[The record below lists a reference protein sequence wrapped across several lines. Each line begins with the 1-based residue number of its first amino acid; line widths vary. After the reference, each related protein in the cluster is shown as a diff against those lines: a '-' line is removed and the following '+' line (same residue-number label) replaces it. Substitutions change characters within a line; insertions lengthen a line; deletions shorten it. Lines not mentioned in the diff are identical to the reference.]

1 MATNFLLPHTEVRSL
16 PGSGKPWDRAAS
28 SSRSRKT
35 GVLCATAATIVVAA
49 LLVGNPFAFLMD
61 AAVSLVGTSS
71 RNGAVRPTSM
81 TQSTAAAQASP
92 ENPGLAPKG
101 ANFAAAFEVFS
112 QGKTE
117 IPEIAPQALLKQFQA
132 WATEEGGRVQVQQ
145 PEAPDG
151 PAQDI
156 RAEVKPGQNARTED
170 RPMKKQRPAGLERNS
185 KAQRAARRTQPPIR
199 QERNATQVQPEQ
211 NDPTQDRALPN
222 SQTSWPDRKFGWL
235 Y

>member
-1 MATNFLLPHTEVRSL
+1 MATNFLLPHTEARSL

-35 GVLCATAATIVVAA
+35 GVLCATAASIVVAA

-71 RNGAVRPTSM
+71 RNGAGRPTSM

-92 ENPGLAPKG
+92 ENSRQAP
-101 ANFAAAFEVFS
+101 NDNIAAAFEVFS

-117 IPEIAPQALLKQFQA
+117 IPGTPPEALLKQFQA
-132 WATEEGGRVQVQQ
+132 WATEGDGRVQVQQ
-145 PEAPDG
+145 PEAPVEL
-151 PAQDI
+151 AQDT
-156 RAEVKPGQNARTED
+156 RARAED
-170 RPMKKQRPAGLERNS
+170 RPVKKQRPAGLERNS
-185 KAQRAARRTQPPIR
+185 KAQRSARRTQPPIR
-199 QERNATQVQPEQ
+199 QERNAAQAQPEQ
-211 NDPTQDRALPN
+211 KDQTPDRALQN
-222 SQTSWPDRKFGWL
+222 SQISWPDRKFGWL

>member
-1 MATNFLLPHTEVRSL
+1 MATNFLFPHTEARSL
-16 PGSGKPWDRAAS
+16 PGRGKRWDRAAS
-28 SSRSRKT
+28 SSRRRKT
-35 GVLCATAATIVVAA
+35 GVLCATAAMIVAGA
-49 LLVGNPFAFLMD
+49 LLVGNPLAFLTD

-92 ENPGLAPKG
+92 ENSRQAPEG

-117 IPEIAPQALLKQFQA
+117 ISQPPAEALLKQFQA
-132 WATEEGGRVQVQQ
+132 WATEDGGSRAQFQQ
-145 PEAPDG
+145 PEAPVA
-151 PAQDI
+151 PAQDT
-156 RAEVKPGQNARTED
+156 RAEVKPEQTARAED
-170 RPMKKQRPAGLERNS
+170 RPVKKQRPAGLERNS
-185 KAQRAARRTQPPIR
+185 KAQKSARRTQPPVR
-199 QERNATQVQPEQ
+199 QERNTAQAQPE
-211 NDPTQDRALPN
+211 NDQPQDRVLPN